1 MPDPQFYILFSLSI
15 AVLGI
20 CTSDGVPLTV
30 NMMYLPLSFALISW
44 GSVFVQMDFSGCR
57 VGWGEILHI
66 LGLVLFVP
74 TLIVSLYTVSLK
86 E

>member
-20 CTSDGVPLTV
+20 CTSDGVPLT
-30 NMMYLPLSFALISW
+30 YFPLAFAS
-44 GSVFVQMDFSGCR
+44 
-57 VGWGEILHI
+57 I
-66 LGLVLFVP
+66 LGQYFNPDRALKWGDIFHIRLFLFVP
-74 TLIVSLYTVSLK
+74 TVIISLYAALR